1 MTTLRGADGQVYALT
16 QGELVVGGL
25 GAEGNDG
32 SSITVNVPSVG
43 RIPNGASVERTV
55 PSPFS
60 AGGALVFVTTLKELP
75 VTLLLAPTGFTTLAV
90 RIWAAA
96 DELLYARAASSAL
109 ILIAVSVVPIYY
121 LSIKPKDILDR

>member
-1 MTTLRGADGQVYALT
+1 VNPALEEASRSLGRGTLGTMMRV
-16 QGELVVGGL
+16 
-25 GAEGNDG
+25 
-32 SSITVNVPSVG
+32 
-43 RIPNGASVERTV
+43 TV
-55 PSPFS
+55 PMMSKGLL

-109 ILIAVSVVPIYY
+109 ILIAVSMVPIYY
-121 LSIKPKDILDR
+121 LSIKPKDVVGR